1 MVDLVKQ
8 TEKIAA
14 EIHEA
19 IEQVL
24 QKANYING
32 EEVAA
37 FTHELEA
44 YMGAGMHVVPCAN
57 GTDALQIA
65 LMALDLKPTDEVVVP
80 AFTYAASAEV
90 IALLG
95 LRPVLVDVEP
105 HTFNLDPQQLEA
117 AYSPRVKAIIPVHLF
132 GLSADMQNILEWA
145 QRHDVR
151 IVEDNAQSLGSWY
164 EFDGKQVR
172 VGTLGD
178 ISTTSF
184 FPTKNLGCFGDGGAL
199 MTRDARLAAR
209 IRMIANH
216 GQRQKYHHECIGCN
230 SRLDTLQAA
239 ILSVKLKY
247 LDEYLDARN
256 RAANYYTVH
265 LSDLDAIQLPTTI
278 AGRTYHQYTLRVLA
292 GRRDALQEYLNKH
305 GVATMI
311 YYPLSLAEQPAFRSQ
326 SRFVGDLTVS
336 RQLSSEVLSLPMHT
350 ELTTEML
357 EYVVDVVRKFFRR

>member
-1 MVDLVKQ
+1 MVDLAKQ

-105 HTFNLDPQQLEA
+105 HTCNLDPQQLEA

-132 GLSADMQNILEWA
+132 GLSADMYSISQWA
-145 QRHDVR
+145 QRYDVR
-151 IVEDNAQSLGSWY
+151 VVEDNAQSLGSWY
-164 EFDGKQVR
+164 EFGGKSVR
-172 VGTLGD
+172 VGSLGD

-199 MTRDARLAAR
+199 MTRDARLAER

-247 LDEYLDARN
+247 LDEYLEARN

-278 AGRTYHQYTLRVLA
+278 AGRTYHQYTLRVLD
-292 GRRDALQEYLNKH
+292 GRRDALKEYLKKH
-305 GVATMI
+305 GVPTMI
-311 YYPLSLAEQPAFRSQ
+311 YYPLSLAEQPAFRSD
-326 SRFVGDLTVS
+326 SRFVGDLAVS
-336 RQLSSEVLSLPMHT
+336 RQLANEVLSLPMHT